1 MTNEDLLKENGW
13 EIECES
19 PFEIRHEDG
28 SFASMNAAYR
38 VVEELR
44 LSDVMSSVLLIKD
57 TYKAELIDKDMF
69 ITKMIDLLEKHYS

>member
-1 MTNEDLLKENGW
+1 MSNKDLLKENGW

-28 SFASMNAAYR
+28 SFASMNAAYII
-38 VVEELR
+38 VEELR

-57 TYKAELIDKDMF
+57 AYKAELINKDMF

>member
-19 PFEIRHEDG
+19 PFEIRHKDG
-28 SFASMNAAYR
+28 SFASMNAAYS

-44 LSDVMSSVLLIKD
+44 LSAVMSSVLLIKD
-57 TYKAELIDKDMF
+57 AYKADLIDKDTF
-69 ITKMIDLLEKHYS
+69 TDKMVDVLEKHYS

>member
-44 LSDVMSSVLLIKD
+44 LSNVMSSVLLIKD
-57 TYKAELIDKDMF
+57 AYKAELINKDMF
-69 ITKMIDLLEKHYS
+69 ITKMIDLLEKNYS

>member
-44 LSDVMSSVLLIKD
+44 LSNVMSSVLLIKD
-57 TYKAELIDKDMF
+57 AYKAELINKDMF

>member
-44 LSDVMSSVLLIKD
+44 LSNVMSSVLLIKD
-57 TYKAELIDKDMF
+57 AYKAELINEDMF

>member
-13 EIECES
+13 EVECES

>member
-57 TYKAELIDKDMF
+57 AYKAELRKFTIF
-69 ITKMIDLLEKHYS
+69 FHTISWVYC